1 MTDAASVIHPDYRE
15 WIELI
20 KFTAALPPP
29 TLESMHA
36 NRANTNPMLKPP
48 LESPAWETRTIP
60 GPVGAPDVEIVI
72 VNAGKRGAPRP
83 AILHTHGG
91 GFLYM
96 HPKDIV
102 FMLQET
108 AAALDCVIV
117 SVDYRLAPE
126 TQFPGSVEDNY
137 TGLKWLHAHAGELGA
152 DPARIALMGES
163 AGGGHAAMLAIA
175 ARDRGEVPVI
185 YQALTYPM
193 LDDRTGSSR
202 AVPPHIG
209 AFLWRAAENKFGWAC
224 FLGVPAGSQTVP
236 YGAVPARVE
245 DLSGLP
251 PTFIAVGSIDLFVEE
266 DIEYARRLNNAGVP
280 VELHVYPGCV
290 HAFDALPTDS
300 AARFK
305 AALYKALGNA
315 FSKSSAE

>member
-1 MTDAASVIHPDYRE
+1 M
-15 WIELI
+15 
-20 KFTAALPPP
+20 TAALPAP
-29 TLESMHA
+29 TLETMHA
-36 NRANTNPMLKPP
+36 NRANPNPMLRPP
-48 LESPAWETRTIP
+48 LESPAWDARTIP
-60 GPVGAPDVEIVI
+60 GPAGAPDVEVVI
-72 VNAGKRGAPRP
+72 VNAGDKGAPRP

-126 TQFPGSVEDNY
+126 TQFPGSLEDNY
-137 TGLKWLHAHAGELGA
+137 AALKWLYANADALGA
-152 DPARIALMGES
+152 DPERIALMGES

-193 LDDRTGSSR
+193 LDDRTGSTR
-202 AVPPHIG
+202 AVPSHIG
-209 AFLWRAAENKFGWAC
+209 TFIWRAVENRFGWSC
-224 FLGVPAGSQTVP
+224 FLGVPAGSDTVP
-236 YGAVPARVE
+236 YGAVPARVD
-245 DLSGLP
+245 DLGGLP
-251 PTFIAVGSIDLFVEE
+251 PTFIAVGAIDLFVEE
-266 DIEYARRLNNAGVP
+266 DIEYARRLNAAGVP

-290 HAFDALPTDS
+290 HAFDALPTES

-305 AALYKALGNA
+305 AALLKALADA
-315 FSKSSAE
+315 FAPRTTA